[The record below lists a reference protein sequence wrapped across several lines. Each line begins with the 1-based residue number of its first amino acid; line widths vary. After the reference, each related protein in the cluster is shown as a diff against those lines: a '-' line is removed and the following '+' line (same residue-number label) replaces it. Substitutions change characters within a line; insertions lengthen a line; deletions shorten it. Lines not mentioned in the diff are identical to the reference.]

1 MLSPDPEE
9 ADSFFLECLFNWI
22 DSFPFLVTGLGAFNL
37 WSSLTGVTSGF
48 AGVLTKFLCWFLADH
63 MKLSYFSR

>member
-1 MLSPDPEE
+1 MLSPDPGE
-9 ADSFFLECLFNWI
+9 ADSFLINSL
-22 DSFPFLVTGLGAFNL
+22 TGLGAFNL
-37 WSSLTGVTSGF
+37 WSSLTEVTSGF